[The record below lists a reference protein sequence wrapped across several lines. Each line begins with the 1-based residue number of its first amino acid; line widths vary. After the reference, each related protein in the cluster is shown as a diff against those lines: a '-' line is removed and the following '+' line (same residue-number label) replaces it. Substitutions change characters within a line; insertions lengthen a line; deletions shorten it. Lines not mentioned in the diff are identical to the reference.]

1 MLPDSKGA
9 ILVFLTAI
17 ISGFSIY
24 LNKFAVSGF
33 NPFILTAL
41 KNSLVAL
48 LLLSAILLFMKFSS
62 FKQLS
67 KKDWLLLSMIGISG
81 GGIAFLLFFYGL
93 SLTSAVNSGFLHKT
107 IFIFASFFALVL
119 LKEKIS
125 KKLFFS
131 GLAAFAGL
139 LLLFG
144 LQISSFGIGD
154 FAILAAVL
162 LWAFEITL
170 AKKALQRL
178 SGTIVA
184 FGRMFFG
191 SITILA
197 FLAFTNQA
205 SGIFSLNTLQLEWVL
220 LTSAFLFAYVLTF
233 YNGLKFIS
241 VSKAAIILLAAI
253 PITAF
258 LSMLD
263 AKPFTLLEI
272 LANSF
277 LLASIIFAVFS
288 LDSAKAFLRRRFSW
302 KI

>member
-48 LLLSAILLFMKFSS
+48 LLLSAILLFLKFSS

-125 KKLFFS
+125 KKLFAS
-131 GLAAFAGL
+131 ALLAFAGL
-139 LLLFG
+139 FLLFG
-144 LQISSFGIGD
+144 LQISSFSTGD

-302 KI
+302 K

>member
-1 MLPDSKGA
+1 
-9 ILVFLTAI
+9 
-17 ISGFSIY
+17 
-24 LNKFAVSGF
+24 
-33 NPFILTAL
+33 
-41 KNSLVAL
+41 
-48 LLLSAILLFMKFSS
+48 
-62 FKQLS
+62 
-67 KKDWLLLSMIGISG
+67 
-81 GGIAFLLFFYGL
+81 
-93 SLTSAVNSGFLHKT
+93 
-107 IFIFASFFALVL
+107 
-119 LKEKIS
+119 
-125 KKLFFS
+125 
-131 GLAAFAGL
+131 
-139 LLLFG
+139 

-154 FAILAAVL
+154 FAILVAVL
-162 LWAFEITL
+162 LWAFEITI

>member
-48 LLLSAILLFMKFSS
+48 LLLSAILLFLKFSS

-162 LWAFEITL
+162 LWAFEITI

>member
-48 LLLSAILLFMKFSS
+48 LLLSAILLFLKFSS

-154 FAILAAVL
+154 FAILVAVL
-162 LWAFEITL
+162 LWAFEITI